1 MFEIL
6 SLLNIVIFLRF
17 CYVCLK
23 RNIGDLNEYTVLV
36 IAIIISEIAMYTFK
50 DNLSNL
56 FSFSFYWLGVSLY
69 FIIIYLNFKNYLFK
83 NFELIG
89 KIFYATAFIIMVVS
103 MVLNSVSLVTLGTS
117 IIKN

>member
-1 MFEIL
+1 MFELL
-6 SLLNIVIFLRF
+6 SLVNIVIFLRF

-23 RNIGDLNEYTVLV
+23 INIGEIKEYTVLV
-36 IAIIISEIAMYTFK
+36 VAIVISEVAMFTFK

-89 KIFYATAFIIMVVS
+89 KFFYATAFIVMMVS
-103 MVLNSVSLVTLGTS
+103 MVLNSVALITLGTS